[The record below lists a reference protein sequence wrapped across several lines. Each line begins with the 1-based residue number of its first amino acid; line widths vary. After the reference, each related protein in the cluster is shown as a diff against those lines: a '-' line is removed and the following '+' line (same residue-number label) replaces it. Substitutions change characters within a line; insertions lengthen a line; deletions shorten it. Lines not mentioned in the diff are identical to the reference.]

1 MPKRISD
8 VSLHVYVT
16 PEILEDLVD
25 TVRTELAE
33 HLGDGDICAWR
44 FTLPVAEDDSRH
56 RDFDSRWRIANPG
69 AEPRGRATF
78 EIALSLVGEP
88 AELTDSYLTALEHRL
103 LRGLDTLGPD
113 APFTFS
119 AEQRTDLEREM
130 EPLLPERL

>member
-16 PEILEDLVD
+16 PEILDDLVD
-25 TVRTELAE
+25 TVRAELDE

-56 RDFDSRWRIANPG
+56 REFDSRWRTANPG
-69 AEPRGRATF
+69 AQPQGHATF
-78 EIALSLVGEP
+78 EIALSLAGDP
-88 AELTDSYLTALEHRL
+88 AELTDGYLAALEHRL
-103 LRGLDTLGPD
+103 LRGLDAHGPG

-119 AEQRTDLEREM
+119 AEQRTDLGR